1 MNDESLSTSAAGSA
15 TPSTPRNPPWTI
27 DELILALDL
36 YLQHH
41 GNPPGKNSAEIVQLS
56 ETLNAMASKFGASDY
71 EKFRNPNGVYMK
83 LMNFRRFDP
92 DYTASGRV
100 GLTRGN
106 KNEQVVWERFA
117 ANPAKLRSVAN
128 AIKVAIELPEVENR
142 ADEPEDMEAEEG
154 RVLTRLHHTRERN
167 RKLIDKRKA
176 QALAKQGKLECE
188 VCGFDFE
195 RRYGARGKGF
205 IEAHHTKPV
214 HTLTEGSTTKL
225 SDLALV
231 CANCHRM
238 IHAARPW
245 LEINEL
251 KALLAL

>member
-1 MNDESLSTSAAGSA
+1 MNDESPSTSAAGSA

-56 ETLNAMASKFGASDY
+56 ETLNAMGSKLGAADY

-92 DYTASGRV
+92 EYTASGRV
-100 GLTRGN
+100 GLSRGN
-106 KNEQVVWERFA
+106 KNEQVVWDRFA
-117 ANPAKLRSVAN
+117 ADPIKLRSVAN
-128 AIKVAIELPEVENR
+128 AIQAAIELPEIEQS
-142 ADEPEDMEAEEG
+142 ADEPEDIEAEEG
-154 RVLTRLHHTRERN
+154 RVLTRLHRTRERN

-176 QALAKQGKLECE
+176 QALAKYGKLECE

-195 RRYGARGKGF
+195 SRYGERGKGF

-245 LEINEL
+245 LEIRHL
-251 KALLAL
+251 KNIIKN